1 MGKKIFLLGL
11 GLLLLVGESMSKSLV
26 LTLKDGT
33 PVYYLLGGE
42 VNPMLRFVDG
52 GFTVCADKYEFAGI
66 QNFYIS
72 EADDPNAIDK
82 VVAEGE
88 VEFRGGILVL
98 YTNRGSQVN
107 VYSSEGTQIDV
118 VVQDIGNQVRI
129 DLSTLPK
136 GVYVIRYG
144 EQSMKVMKK

>member
-1 MGKKIFLLGL
+1 MGKKIFLLGI

-52 GFTVCADKYEFAGI
+52 GFTICADMYEFAGI

-72 EADDPNAIDK
+72 ETDDPSAIDR

-98 YTNRGSQVN
+98 DTNRGSQVN

-144 EQSMKVMKK
+144 ELSMKVMKK

>member
-1 MGKKIFLLGL
+1 MGKKTFLLGL

-52 GFTVCADKYEFAGI
+52 GFIVCADKYEFAGI
-66 QNFYIS
+66 RNFYIS
-72 EADDPNAIDK
+72 ETDDPNAIDK

-88 VEFRGGILVL
+88 VEFRGGMLML
-98 YTNRGSQVN
+98 GTNRGSQVN
-107 VYSSEGTQIDV
+107 VYSSEGIQMDV
-118 VVQDIGNQVRI
+118 VVQDVGNQVRI

-144 EQSMKVMKK
+144 ELSMKVMKK